1 MVNVKEFVAVSG
13 MSGIYKMIAARKD
26 GLIIEDFDTKKR
38 QFVASRAASYSAL
51 EVISVYIDNN
61 DATPLSNVLTT
72 LKQRAE
78 AGEMPPSDKSPT
90 PVLREFMA
98 TVLPNYDRER
108 VHAAD
113 IKKLIKWFNFLHSR
127 DLLQEVEASDEPT
140 TAETSPQL
148 ETEA

>member
-1 MVNVKEFVAVSG
+1 
-13 MSGIYKMIAARKD
+13 
-26 GLIIEDFDTKKR
+26 
-38 QFVASRAASYSAL
+38 
-51 EVISVYIDNN
+51 
-61 DATPLSNVLTT
+61 
-72 LKQRAE
+72 
-78 AGEMPPSDKSPT
+78 
-90 PVLREFMA
+90 MA